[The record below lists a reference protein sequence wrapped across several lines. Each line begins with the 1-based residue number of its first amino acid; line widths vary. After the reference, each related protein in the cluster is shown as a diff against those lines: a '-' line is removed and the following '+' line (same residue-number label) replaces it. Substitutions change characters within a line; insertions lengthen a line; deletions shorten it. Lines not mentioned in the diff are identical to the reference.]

1 VYLFRCFKANIF
13 ILKDTTMEKNKQIQ
27 IALVGVLALM
37 VAGFLAT
44 GAFKG
49 WFGRGEGDII
59 RSAASSLNS
68 QSGMVN
74 VPEGSAST
82 STSDNIDGM
91 NKNVQPMPTGPTT
104 IIKYDSEIHNFGSA
118 DEGDVVKH
126 VFKFTNAGKEPLL
139 ISNAKGSCGC
149 TVPTWP
155 KEPVPPGGSGELAV
169 EFNTKG
175 KPGKQS
181 KRITVTANTVPTETF
196 LEIAGD
202 VRSKEAPSAKGGN

>member
-1 VYLFRCFKANIF
+1 
-13 ILKDTTMEKNKQIQ
+13 MEKNKQIQ

-49 WFGRGEGDII
+49 WFGSNEGDII
-59 RSAASSLNS
+59 RSAASSLNN
-68 QSGMVN
+68 QTGMMN

-82 STSDNIDGM
+82 ATSDNIDGM
-91 NKNVQPMPTGPTT
+91 NKNVQPMPVGPTT
-104 IIKYDSEIHNFGSA
+104 IIRYDSEIYNFGAA

-202 VRSKEAPSAKGGN
+202 VRSKEAPSTKSGN

>member
-1 VYLFRCFKANIF
+1 
-13 ILKDTTMEKNKQIQ
+13 MEKNKQIQ
-27 IALVGVLALM
+27 IALVAVLALM
-37 VAGFLAT
+37 VTGFLAT

-49 WFGRGEGDII
+49 WFGGDEGDKI

-68 QSGMVN
+68 QSGVVN
-74 VPEGSAST
+74 VPEGSAGSGK
-82 STSDNIDGM
+82 SDNIDGM
-91 NKNVQPMPTGPTT
+91 NKNMQPMPTGPTT
-104 IIKYDSEIHNFGSA
+104 IIKYDSEIHNFGTA

-155 KEPVPPGGSGELAV
+155 KEPVPPGGTGELAV